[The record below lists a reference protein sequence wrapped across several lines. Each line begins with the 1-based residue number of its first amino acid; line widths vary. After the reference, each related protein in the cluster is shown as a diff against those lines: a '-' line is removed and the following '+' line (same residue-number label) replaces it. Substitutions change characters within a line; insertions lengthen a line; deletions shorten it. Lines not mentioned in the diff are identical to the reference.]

1 MLLDK
6 GEIFDQTRAVMLL
19 ISCVNLL
26 QVPARETSAFET
38 KSNFTI
44 YEEIASFL

>member
-19 ISCVNLL
+19 ISRVNFL
-26 QVPARETSAFET
+26 QVPARETGAFVTEP
-38 KSNFTI
+38 NFTI
-44 YEEIASFL
+44 QKETASFL